1 MRCLLIDKI
10 TCWEHG
16 RSITGIKNVTMSESF
31 LRDHFPGFPVMP
43 GVLQLEAAAQLG
55 SWLVFASTDY
65 THRARLLGV
74 QSIKF
79 KEFIVPGDQMVIS
92 LEFKTQDNT
101 QAVFNARILVD
112 DRLKTDIRQGRL
124 VYRAVETLED
134 PLGARQHFAFITGQ
148 APRGGYAPGKGNRF

>member
-10 TCWEHG
+10 TCWEHN

-43 GVLQLEAAAQLG
+43 GVLQLEAAVQLG

-65 THRARLLGV
+65 TQKARLLGV

-79 KEFIVPGDQMVIS
+79 KEFIVPGDQMIIK
-92 LEFKTQDNT
+92 LEFKPQDSKH
-101 QAVFNARILVD
+101 AVFNAGILVD
-112 DRLKTDIRQGRL
+112 GKPKTEIKQGRL
-124 VYRAVETLED
+124 LYRAVETLED
-134 PLGARQHFAFITGQ
+134 PLSARQHFAFITGQ
-148 APRGGYAPGKGNRF
+148 APRGGYEPGKTARF

>member
-10 TCWEHG
+10 TCWEPDC
-16 RSITGIKNVTMSESF
+16 SITGVKNVTMSEDF

-55 SWLVFASTDY
+55 SWLVFVSTGY
-65 THRARLLGV
+65 THKALLAGV

-92 LEFKTQDNT
+92 LDFKAHTSG
-101 QAVFNARILVD
+101 QAVFNARISVD
-112 DRLKTDIRQGRL
+112 DRLKTDIRQARL
-124 VYRAVETLED
+124 AYRAVETLED
-134 PLGARQHFAFITGQ
+134 PGSARRHFEFITGR
-148 APRGGYAPGKGNRF
+148 APRGGYAPEKNAGL